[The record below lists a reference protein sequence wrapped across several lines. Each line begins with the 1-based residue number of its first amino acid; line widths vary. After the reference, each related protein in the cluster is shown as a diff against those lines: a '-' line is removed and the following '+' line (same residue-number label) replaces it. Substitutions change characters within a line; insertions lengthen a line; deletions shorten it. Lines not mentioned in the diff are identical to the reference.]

1 MATLTMDMSSY
12 EIDRSDTLTY
22 GDEILS
28 AGWNPALDLQQYTE
42 SRQVMPADLIAVD
55 SEMFIKKMHTI
66 EGSAEVFLKK
76 MYACQR

>member
-12 EIDRSDTLTY
+12 EIDRSDTLNY
-22 GDEILS
+22 ADEILN

-55 SEMFIKKMHTI
+55 SEMFIKKMHII